1 MPWRQKMKN
10 TASLRNSQKITA
22 FKRIH
27 TDFKEILKQEKC
39 RTCSCFYGDVLTGI
53 YEKIKRFRKI
63 ESDHS
68 LAEIENDFERW
79 IKEADFLNLHG

>member
-1 MPWRQKMKN
+1 MKN
-10 TASLRNSQKITA
+10 EQKIKAIKT
-22 FKRIH
+22 IH
-27 TDFKEILKQEKC
+27 AEFQYILMHEKC

-79 IKEADFLNLHG
+79 IKEADFLNMHG